1 MSGFM
6 KAAAVLGTEDVQIVD
21 NVPIPQPGP
30 YEALVRVHACGFCN
44 GTDFQII
51 RGTLP
56 AHEGMKPFPTLLGH
70 EGAGEV
76 VALGAK
82 VRHIQIGDRYLHPNL
97 RDCPGN
103 GYTRTYGGMAEYGL
117 VADYQTMKE
126 DGYDG
131 PPPFSGKYARVP
143 KAFSYTDISML
154 LSLSES
160 LSAAKNFGIGPGTKV
175 LVYGAGPMGLALM
188 KYARILG
195 AEKVV
200 AVDKLDDRLERA
212 GRLAD
217 IDRGINTEKKDL
229 RSELDNVQFDV
240 AVDAVGASSILLEAS
255 SFLRPGGRVG
265 AMGVLRKNDTH
276 IDITRLNNNTMVQ
289 LLNLPWGEYSV
300 IDENVRMIQE
310 GKIDPGAFYS
320 HVLPMEEI
328 HTCMEL
334 VKRKEALKVIL
345 TI

>member
-1 MSGFM
+1 MDGFM
-6 KAAAVLGTEDVQIVD
+6 RAVAVMGAEDVRIVD
-21 NVPIPQPGP
+21 DVPIPRPGP

-76 VALGAK
+76 IELGEK
-82 VRHIQIGDRYLHPNL
+82 VRNIRIGDRYLHPNL
-97 RDCPGN
+97 HDDPGN
-103 GYTRTYGGMAEYGL
+103 GYTKTYGGMSQYGL
-117 VADYQTMKE
+117 VADYEAMKE

-131 PPPFSGKYARVP
+131 PPPFSGKYAHVP
-143 KAFSYTDISML
+143 SDFSYTNISML

-160 LSAAKNFGIGPGTKV
+160 LSAAKNFGIGPGTKL

-195 AEKVV
+195 AEKIV
-200 AVDKLDDRLERA
+200 AVDRLHDRLKRA
-212 GRLAD
+212 VQLAD
-217 IDRGINTEKKDL
+217 IDDGINSEEKDL
-229 RSELDNVQFDV
+229 RSELDHIQFDV

-265 AMGVLRKNDTH
+265 AMGVLRQDDTK
-276 IDITRLNNNTMVQ
+276 IDITRLKNDTMVQ
-289 LLNLPWGEYSV
+289 LLNLPYGEYSV
-300 IDENVRMIQE
+300 VEENIRMIQE
-310 GKIDPGAFYS
+310 GKIDPEKFYS

-328 HTCMEL
+328 HKCMDL
-334 VKRKEALKVIL
+334 VARKEALKVIL